1 MVDRAMNRSSQSAAD
16 ARQKWLALLPLV
28 GLFGLLYFVQGM
40 VEPTTG
46 LVAQP
51 LQSQLTAWKLDQ
63 NYVGWFFAT
72 IAIPWSLKPLFGL
85 LTDFVPILGSRRR
98 VYLIFTSAAVAGAFL
113 LLWLAP
119 VSRTLLNQAIAL
131 LVVATIGVAF
141 ADVVIDALSVEISQ
155 PRGITGQLQSIQW
168 GAGSV
173 ATVLVGSLGG
183 YTASQSRLDMAFGVC
198 CGLALVA
205 LIAVLLFVREPP
217 AMPTERGAFRTA
229 FGELWRAARSPV
241 VLLVGG
247 FLFLW
252 NFNPFSYN
260 VLQNYA
266 TQELGLDEQFFGN
279 LLSIQAAAQIVACV
293 IYGFV
298 CRRIPF
304 LWLVHG
310 SIVAGIATTVAYWGM
325 YDRTSAI
332 VVSFAVGFTY
342 MTATLIQLDLAAR
355 VCPVESAGTIFAL
368 LMAISNTGL
377 SLSIAFGGWLYEALG
392 DYFASKDIAFAALV
406 GIGAAFTA
414 LCWLLV
420 PLLRRYM
427 PAETGGT

>member
-1 MVDRAMNRSSQSAAD
+1 MNRSSQPAFD
-16 ARQKWLALLPLV
+16 TRPTWLALLPLA
-28 GLFGLLYFVQGM
+28 GMFGLLYFVQGI

-51 LQSQLTAWKLDQ
+51 LQSQLTTWKLDQ
-63 NYVGWFFAT
+63 NYVGGFFAT

-98 VYLIFTSAAVAGAFL
+98 VYLILSSAAVAVAFW
-113 LLWLAP
+113 LLWMLPTSRALLA
-119 VSRTLLNQAIAL
+119 SATAL

-141 ADVVIDALSVEISQ
+141 ADVVIDALAVEIGQ
-155 PRGITGQLQSIQW
+155 PRGITGQLQAIQW
-168 GAGSV
+168 GAGSI
-173 ATVLVGSLGG
+173 ATLLLGTLGG
-183 YTASQSRLDMAFGVC
+183 HFAQHARLDLAFGVC
-198 CGLALVA
+198 FFLAILALG
-205 LIAVLLFVREPP
+205 AVLLFVREPP
-217 AMPTERGAFRTA
+217 AMPTERDARRDALRTA
-229 FGELWRAARSPV
+229 LGELWRAARSPV
-241 VLLVGG
+241 VLVVGG

-279 LLSIQAAAQIVACV
+279 LLSLQAAAQIAACLA
-293 IYGFV
+293 YGLV
-298 CRRIPF
+298 CRRVP
-304 LWLVHG
+304 LMWLVHG
-310 SIVAGIATTVAYWGM
+310 SIVAGILATVAYWGM

-332 VVSFAVGFTY
+332 VATLAVGFTY

-377 SLSIAFGGWLYEALG
+377 SLSIALGGWLYETLG
-392 DYFASKDIAFAALV
+392 DRLGSRHIAFDVLV

-414 LCWLLV
+414 LCWFV
-420 PLLRRYM
+420 IPLMHRYL
-427 PAETGGT
+427 PAETGGGE